1 MTLLQDVLIV
11 AMPPTPN
18 GSLHIGHGGGTYL
31 RADILA
37 RALTLTGHRVTVITG
52 SDVFENWVVAAA
64 VSSGQT
70 PDEVCD
76 RYHAEN
82 ERDLRLLGMGLDLWI
97 DPRAAGHH
105 AAYVTVHENALR
117 VLRATGA
124 AALETELIPHTA
136 DTGQPRTGTWIAGRC
151 PHCSAPV
158 GGGTCTACGAGIAPA
173 ELQDLRSRLDDRQL
187 VLRPVENWFTRPRDP
202 RRIVDRL
209 AAELR
214 PHVLAPAAR
223 HLDHLDHRDDA
234 GRRAGRIRLTGHGD
248 WGVHSP
254 LAGPG
259 RVLSNHYYLYAA
271 YCGLLYG
278 GLLDGKLPALAPA
291 SDSGSAPGTAALEAW
306 RAASSNPFTAAG
318 VASTIG
324 VFGHDNS
331 VPGLV
336 VPHVIADASGGAYR
350 PFDEVAVHGMLTL
363 GGRKCSTSQRYGI
376 WLADLL
382 GIASADE
389 VRYAL
394 SEPALDAGTADL
406 SIQEMA
412 AAVNEHRAHHRQ
424 AYVAAQ
430 QLPLGAA
437 ADPVGVLAW
446 VSRQHAHMV
455 PGRLDVPA
463 ARAVLADWLR
473 DTSRPPAD
481 WLLGLALLGEPIIP
495 DLAARAWTQLG
506 HSGRPSL
513 AAAGRLPAAR
523 PVTVITDVEAL
534 PLDVT
539 RLTDIVRNEPQAR
552 GMQGRS

>member
-1 MTLLQDVLIV
+1 MTLLPDVLIV

-18 GSLHIGHGGGTYL
+18 GNLHIGHGGGTYL

-37 RALTLTGHRVTVITG
+37 RALTLTGHRVTVATG
-52 SDVFENWVVAAA
+52 SDVFENWVLAAA
-64 VSSGQT
+64 LASGRT
-70 PDEVCD
+70 PDQVCD
-76 RYHAEN
+76 QYHAEN
-82 ERDLRLLGMGLDLWI
+82 ERDLRRLGIGLDLWI

-105 AAYVTVHENALR
+105 WAYVSVHEHALR
-117 VLRATGA
+117 VLRAAGA
-124 AALETELIPHTA
+124 AARETELIPHTA

-151 PHCSAPV
+151 PHCETPV

-173 ELQDLRSRLDDRQL
+173 ELRDLRSRLDDREL
-187 VLRPVENWFTRPRDP
+187 VLRPVENWFTHPRDP
-202 RRIVDRL
+202 RRVLDRL

-223 HLDHLDHRDDA
+223 HLDHRHDPGHRDDPGHT
-234 GRRAGRIRLTGHGD
+234 GRRGGRIRLTGHGD

-271 YCGLLYG
+271 YCGLLYAA
-278 GLLDGKLPALAPA
+278 LPGPAPA
-291 SDSGSAPGTAALEAW
+291 PEAALD
-306 RAASSNPFTAAG
+306 RQYAAASNPFTAAG

-336 VPHVIADASGGAYR
+336 VPHVIADASRGAYR

-363 GGRKCSTSQRYGI
+363 AGRKCSTSQRYGI
-376 WLADLL
+376 WLAELL
-382 GIASADE
+382 AIASADE

-394 SEPALDAGTADL
+394 AQPALDAGTADL
-406 SIQEMA
+406 SIQDMA
-412 AAVNEHRAHHRQ
+412 AAVNEHRGHLHRAHG
-424 AYVAAQ
+424 AAQ
-430 QLPLGAA
+430 QLPAGAA
-437 ADPVGVLAW
+437 ADPAAVLPA
-446 VSRQHAHMV
+446 VSQQHAHLAA
-455 PGRLDVPA
+455 GRLDVPA

-473 DTSRPPAD
+473 DTSRPAAD

-495 DLAARAWTQLG
+495 DLAARAWSQLG

-513 AAAGRLPAAR
+513 ATARRRPAAR
-523 PVTVITDVEAL
+523 PVTVIPDVRA
-534 PLDVT
+534 PLLGVT
-539 RLTDIVRNEPQAR
+539 KLTDIVRNQ
-552 GMQGRS
+552 Q